1 MVFQSISISNASA
14 IGWKLLNA
22 RQWRLA
28 CIDLLASGGPLAA
41 AVPLQIKEPGLLCG
55 GRA

>member
-22 RQWRLA
+22 RQGRLA
-28 CIDLLASGGPLAA
+28 CIDLLTSSGPLAA
-41 AVPLQIKEPGLLCG
+41 AVPLQMNEHDLLCG